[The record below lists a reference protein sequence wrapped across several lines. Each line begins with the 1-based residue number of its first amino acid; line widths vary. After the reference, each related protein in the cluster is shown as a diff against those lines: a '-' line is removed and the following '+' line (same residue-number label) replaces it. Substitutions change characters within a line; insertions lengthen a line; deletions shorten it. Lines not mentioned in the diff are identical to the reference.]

1 MNKDEGIDRKE
12 EIQIA
17 FNIWELIAQLETLLW
32 DRYFDEFNE
41 ILCSLEKERFK
52 DINKLF
58 HL

>member
-1 MNKDEGIDRKE
+1 MKEDMGIEKKE

-17 FNIWELIAQLETLLW
+17 FNIWELMAQLEKLLW

-41 ILCSLEKERFK
+41 ILSSLEKERFK

>member
-1 MNKDEGIDRKE
+1 MNKDMGIEKKE

-17 FNIWELIAQLETLLW
+17 FNIWELMAQLETLLW